1 MPTFFD
7 ENLATS
13 VTPTDAGLVALG
25 QRGFDY
31 VGDTTAMTSNYASIL
46 TLANTQFSS
55 LSSLNSSFTPNA
67 ANFYA
72 LTIPANVTLYGP
84 FTGFTLAS
92 GKVMAYKAG

>member
-1 MPTFFD
+1 MSFLD
-7 ENLATS
+7 ENITTS

-31 VGDTTAMTSNYASIL
+31 VGDTTAMVANYASIL
-46 TLANTQFSS
+46 TLANTQFTA
-55 LSSLNSSFTPNA
+55 LSSLNSDFTPNA

-72 LTIPANVTLYGP
+72 LTIPANITLYGP

>member
-1 MPTFFD
+1 MPDFFS
-7 ENLATS
+7 ENLTTS

-31 VGDTTAMTSNYASIL
+31 VGDTTATVGNYASIL
-46 TLANTQFSS
+46 TLANTQFSA
-55 LSSLNSSFTPNA
+55 LTSLNSTFTPNA

>member
-1 MPTFFD
+1 MPDFFS
-7 ENLATS
+7 ENLTTS

-31 VGDTTAMTSNYASIL
+31 VGDTTAKTENYASIL
-46 TLANTQFSS
+46 TLTNTQFSS

-72 LTIPANVTLYGP
+72 LTIPPNVTLYGP

>member
-1 MPTFFD
+1 MADFFS
-7 ENLATS
+7 ENLTTS

-31 VGDTTAMTSNYASIL
+31 VGDTTAMEGNYASIL
-46 TLANTQFSS
+46 TLANTQFTS
-55 LSSLNSSFTPNA
+55 LSSLNSGFTPNA

-72 LTIPANVTLYGP
+72 LTIPANLTLYGP